1 MKLWKT
7 LSRNVI
13 LNYNKY
19 LSVESHTVELP
30 NGRIISEWPWVV
42 APDYVNIVPVTEDGK
57 FVCFQQTKYSVK
69 GLSLAPV
76 GGYIEPGESPLA
88 AAQRELFEETG
99 YQAPEWVYLGDYPV
113 DGNRGVGTAYFFL
126 ARDARRVSAPNADD
140 LEEQEL
146 FIISRA
152 AMELAV
158 SSNEFKLLPW
168 VAIVALALLHLDRED
183 GGFNG

>member
-1 MKLWKT
+1 MQPWKT
-7 LSRNVI
+7 LSRHVI
-13 LNYNKY
+13 LDHNEF
-19 LSVESHTVELP
+19 LTLESHTVELP

-42 APDYVNIVPVTEDGK
+42 APDYVNVVPVTEDGQ
-57 FVCFQQTKYSVK
+57 FLCFQQTKYGVR

-76 GGYIEPGESPLA
+76 GGYIDPGERPLA
-88 AAQRELFEETG
+88 AAQRELLEETG
-99 YQAPEWVYLGDYPV
+99 YQAPEWVYLGNYPV
-113 DGNRGVGTAYFFL
+113 DGNRGVGTAHFFL
-126 ARDARRVSAPNADD
+126 ARDACRVSEPNADD